1 MTIEEMKQKKK
12 EYGYTYQQISR
23 LSGVPLGT
31 IQKIFCGETKAPRRE
46 TILALEKL
54 FDPVTSRYSN
64 PELWQSTPERLP
76 SNPARLQPNLVCDA
90 PAPYGWKQQGEYTVE
105 DYYALPEDYR
115 AELIDGIIYDMA
127 APKSTHQAVSGE
139 IFHQLRT
146 FIKNK
151 KGSCVPFTAPI
162 AVQLDCDNKTLLE
175 PDVVVLCDRSK
186 LLERC
191 IYGAPDFV
199 IEILS
204 PSNRKKDMILKLNK
218 YMNAGVR
225 EYWMVDPDNRRIL
238 VYDFATDNYPVIY
251 GFDSEVPIG
260 IWNGK
265 YKIDFGEIS
274 AYMAELYP
282 GKWG

>member
-31 IQKIFCGETKAPRRE
+31 VQKIFCGETKSPRHE
-46 TILALEKL
+46 TLLALEKL
-54 FDPVTSRYSN
+54 LDPVTSRYSN
-64 PELWQSTPERLP
+64 PKLWQSD
-76 SNPARLQPNLVCDA
+76 LVCES
-90 PAPYGWKQQGEYTVE
+90 PAPYGWKQQGEYTI
-105 DYYALPEDYR
+105 DDLYALPEDYR
-115 AELIDGIIYDMA
+115 AELIDGVIYDMA
-127 APKSTHQAVSGE
+127 APKNTHQTIAGE
-139 IFHQLRT
+139 IFLQLKT
-146 FIKNK
+146 YIKSH
-151 KGSCVPFTAPI
+151 KGSCVSFPSPVN
-162 AVQLDCDNKTLLE
+162 VQLDCDNKTLLE

-186 LLERC
+186 LLERY

-238 VYDFATDNYPVIY
+238 VYDFAADNYPVIY
-251 GFDSEVPIG
+251 GFDSEIPVG
-260 IWNGK
+260 IWNGEC
-265 YKIDFGEIS
+265 KIDFQEIS
-274 AYMAELYP
+274 EYMAELYP
-282 GKWG
+282 DW